1 MVSGDVDWTFD
12 AWNATAKALQNATLT
27 RKLFMHRADGSI
39 FEDKKWAGISPE
51 LWYNFSSAV
60 AVEWWIEHGPIAAA
74 MNNKDID
81 GVFLG
86 GANADDEF
94 FALFPTDAELR
105 RYQDGQRKALASA
118 VSTWRA
124 KRPTKWLAGYASS
137 RERGS
142 STLGFAADFYCP
154 LASCVGPTQLQLH
167 PAAAAAAT
175 VVTTTYYLWHLQRDL
190 A

>member
-1 MVSGDVDWTFD
+1 
-12 AWNATAKALQNATLT
+12 
-27 RKLFMHRADGSI
+27 
-39 FEDKKWAGISPE
+39 
-51 LWYNFSSAV
+51 
-60 AVEWWIEHGPIAAA
+60 
-74 MNNKDID
+74 MNNKGID
-81 GVFLG
+81 GVYLD

-124 KRPTKWLAGYASS
+124 KRPTKWLTGYASS

-154 LASCVGPTQLQLH
+154 LASCVGPTQLH

-175 VVTTTYYLWHLQRDL
+175 VVTTTSGTCNASLREGWSAGSKVLAEISNSDLNQCCAACMHNPRASYLWSMERIASSRLMR
-190 A
+190 